1 MADTA
6 RLPAVKLV
14 FVGDSITDFWLL
26 GDDPWIP
33 GRMHGRRVWD
43 ESFGGAVPQ
52 NHALNIGISGD
63 RTEHLLFSI
72 LPRTQ
77 GGLGE
82 LDAAA
87 LAPEFFVL
95 MVGINNSYAPE
106 APVADSVYE
115 GVLAVMRSLH
125 ARKPATR
132 LLLQSILPTA
142 QPSRD
147 DTVVRP
153 VNARLAALAKSP
165 EFASFT
171 IWLDLYPSFVDAKG
185 RQDALLTVAAS
196 VFYTPSKHKNHE
208 QDTSIALKQLN
219 SRSHVMATS
228 LGGALALCAAQALAA
243 LGREP
248 TVPVPFSASSTPAA
262 RGLAAAS
269 GARSGLY
276 TSHPLQLENGT
287 VVQEY
292 ATLAGQV
299 FAVSWRGPVLPDLSL
314 LLGEFFRGYK
324 LETDQA
330 RALGKRGS
338 IVNVANRKLIVR
350 STGRMRSFA
359 GYAYAPELIPAGVN
373 IHDVLQ

>member
-1 MADTA
+1 MILISSDRLLAAVLAVLASLSLVGAADARDFASTRPTARVEYWQQRQATIEAEVADTA

-43 ESFGGAVPQ
+43 ESFGGALPQ

-63 RTEHLLFSI
+63 RTEHLLFRI
-72 LPRTQ
+72 LPKTQ

-87 LAPEFFVL
+87 LAPDFFVL

-132 LLLQSILPTA
+132 LLLQSILPTSE
-142 QPSRD
+142 PSRD

-153 VNARLAALAKSP
+153 VNAQLAALAKNP

-171 IWLDLYPSFVDAKG
+171 IWLDLYPSFVDSNG
-185 RQDALLTVAAS
+185 RQDARLFVDGLH
-196 VFYTPSKHKNHE
+196 PSE
-208 QDTSIALKQLN
+208 AGYRIWRDRLVS
-219 SRSHVMATS
+219 
-228 LGGALALCAAQALAA
+228 ALALA
-243 LGREP
+243 R
-248 TVPVPFSASSTPAA
+248 TSA
-262 RGLAAAS
+262 R
-269 GARSGLY
+269 
-276 TSHPLQLENGT
+276 
-287 VVQEY
+287 
-292 ATLAGQV
+292 
-299 FAVSWRGPVLPDLSL
+299 
-314 LLGEFFRGYK
+314 
-324 LETDQA
+324 
-330 RALGKRGS
+330 
-338 IVNVANRKLIVR
+338 
-350 STGRMRSFA
+350 
-359 GYAYAPELIPAGVN
+359 
-373 IHDVLQ
+373 

>member
-1 MADTA
+1 M
-6 RLPAVKLV
+6 KLV

-43 ESFGGAVPQ
+43 ESFAGAVPQ
-52 NHALNIGISGD
+52 NHVLNIGISGD
-63 RTEHLLFSI
+63 RTEHLLFRI
-72 LPRTQ
+72 LPKTQ

-142 QPSRD
+142 EPSRD

-165 EFASFT
+165 ELTTLHLWQPARRPLINLLGKLF
-171 IWLDLYPSFVDAKG
+171 
-185 RQDALLTVAAS
+185 RQAEPLLTVAAS
-196 VFYTPSKHKNHE
+196 VFYTPGKHKNHE

-219 SRSHVMATS
+219 SRSHVMAAS

-269 GARSGLY
+269 VARSGLY

-287 VVQEY
+287 LVQEY
-292 ATLAGQV
+292 AT
-299 FAVSWRGPVLPDLSL
+299 
-314 LLGEFFRGYK
+314 
-324 LETDQA
+324 
-330 RALGKRGS
+330 
-338 IVNVANRKLIVR
+338 
-350 STGRMRSFA
+350 
-359 GYAYAPELIPAGVN
+359 PAG
-373 IHDVLQ
+373 L